1 MSLRI
6 ERASINGG
14 ESRCLV
20 AELWA
25 EVDRLYENDVPSR
38 SELSGMQD
46 PRAVFVIAR
55 LQGDAVG
62 CGAIRPLTEVIAEVK
77 RVYVQPHARG
87 TGVARAIMG
96 VLEHLARE
104 TGFTGIWLET
114 GLRQPAAIRLYES
127 LGYTR
132 IAGFG
137 NYKDDPL
144 SVCYARSLG

>member
-6 ERASINGG
+6 ERASVNAE

-25 EVDRLYENDVPSR
+25 EVDRLYENHVPSR
-38 SELSGMQD
+38 SELAGMNH
-46 PRAVFVIAR
+46 PRAAFIIAR
-55 LQGDAVG
+55 LQGEPVG
-62 CGAIRPLTEVIAEVK
+62 CGAIRPVTAAIAEVK
-77 RVYVQPHARG
+77 RVYVQPPARRA
-87 TGVARAIMG
+87 GVAHALIYA
-96 VLEHLARE
+96 LEQLARDL
-104 TGFTGIWLET
+104 GFSEIWLET

-137 NYKDDPL
+137 DYKDDPL
-144 SVCYARSLG
+144 SVCYGLSLK